1 VSLRHDNNFEPL
13 PGWMSR
19 KPGAAPGPEVLESE
33 PARGTKPSVMPLARR
48 LLEYEDIDGGSMR
61 PYWACAAILLGL
73 TSAAAQTFT
82 AREIFWG
89 AGREA
94 PAKAPAAS
102 AAKRKVVRPVAATAQ
117 PQSIEAES
125 SRDRAAASSAGSE
138 RTPERSDTQYV
149 LAKAAT
155 AKPLGMRYS
164 ILKRDASG
172 DYAEVDQDTRFQTGD
187 RIRVL
192 VESNDTGYLYVVQQ
206 GTSGRWQTLFPNEEV
221 GGGSN
226 RIDRG
231 QIHTLPAPGA
241 VFTMRPPAGTE
252 RLFIILSREPE
263 TDMEKLIY
271 SLEDRTRPE
280 TPQTGRPMMAQ
291 NFIPDGMVQRIRA
304 QARDLLIE
312 KVDESKPAPVAEV
325 RQPSVPV
332 RPGEKAVY
340 VVNAAGG
347 ASARVVADIELHHE

>member
-1 VSLRHDNNFEPL
+1 
-13 PGWMSR
+13 
-19 KPGAAPGPEVLESE
+19 
-33 PARGTKPSVMPLARR
+33 
-48 LLEYEDIDGGSMR
+48 MR
-61 PYWACAAILLGL
+61 SYWACAAIWLGL
-73 TSAAAQTFT
+73 TSVSAQTFT

-94 PAKAPAAS
+94 PAKAPPAA
-102 AAKRKVVRPVAATAQ
+102 ATKRKVVKPVAAVTQ
-117 PQSIEAES
+117 PQPAGAES
-125 SRDRAAASSAGSE
+125 SRDRAAVPSASSPNAPE
-138 RTPERSDTQYV
+138 RADTQTPERTDAQYV
-149 LAKAAT
+149 LSRADAI
-155 AKPLGMRYS
+155 KPLGMRYS
-164 ILKRDASG
+164 ILKRDTSG

-187 RIRVL
+187 QIRVL

-206 GTSGRWQTLFPNEEV
+206 GTSGKWETLFPNEEV

-231 QIHTLPAPGA
+231 QIHTLPAPGS

-252 RLFIILSREPE
+252 RLFIVLSRQPE

-280 TPQTGRPMMAQ
+280 TPQTGRPMLAQ
-291 NFIPDGMVQRIRA
+291 NVIPDGVVQRLRA

-312 KVDESKPAPVAEV
+312 KVDDSKPAPAVEV
-325 RQPSVPV
+325 RQPTVPV

-347 ASARVVADIELHHE
+347 TNARVVADIELHHE